1 MQSPSETVQDG
12 SRVCIQGLQAK
23 PELNGRKGV
32 VRGAF
37 RQDSGRWTV
46 EIDAD
51 DKGPNVQVSMRPAN
65 LKVCLGTC
73 PLVRESDAVSH
84 ASVPNVDQKRAGQI
98 PQLSTQPS
106 PQLPLSHSRHEAAAP
121 LSMSCKAKFNFLK
134 GLLQGREISHEFD
147 GSATVAHVKKFLTE
161 SHQACDSSQSLVLV
175 WEEQNQKLNDDCQVV
190 SSLGPNISITVN
202 VVKKRESAAAV
213 TGASFACVTE
223 SGHSPMPPST
233 SAASSPPFAAALQ
246 EGSRV
251 RIEGLQAKPELN
263 GRTGVVCGAIS
274 QESGRWTVQIDA
286 DGARVA
292 CRGAFRAAN
301 LQVIPSLDFGTEWVD
316 EEGRVWSKNVDFSR
330 ECAKGHALAPLGD
343 CGGDGGGMR
352 LMCRLCHSLCGRNS
366 DEAASW
372 LTCSVVAGCCGGY
385 AVCCSCV
392 CARSA
397 AAAVAPA
404 GSDDFCTLVSCGV
417 ECCMMWCLT
426 FGVAGR
432 WTAVSVVAAVDVGR
446 VAGPHDD
453 VPVLSNVRATIHVAQ
468 PRQRDAAAD
477 GAGRHGAA
485 CGRCD
490 VVHQPHVEQRVCRH
504 A

>member
-1 MQSPSETVQDG
+1 MQPPSETLQDG
-12 SRVCIQGLQAK
+12 SRVCIEGLQAK

-46 EIDAD
+46 EIEAD

-65 LKVCLGTC
+65 LKVWLGTC
-73 PLVRESDAVSH
+73 PLARESDTVSH
-84 ASVPNVDQKRAGQI
+84 ASVPNVDQELAGQI

-106 PQLPLSHSRHEAAAP
+106 PQSPSSHSRHAAAAP
-121 LSMSCKAKFNFLK
+121 SSMSCKAKFTFLK
-134 GLLQGREISHEFD
+134 GRLQGREISHEFD

-175 WEEQNQKLNDDCQVV
+175 WEEQCQKLNDDDQVV
-190 SSLGPNISITVN
+190 SSLGPDINITVN

-213 TGASFACVTE
+213 AGASFASVTE
-223 SGHSPMPPST
+223 SGHSPMPQSST
-233 SAASSPPFAAALQ
+233 SAAPSPPFAAVLQ

-251 RIEGLQAKPELN
+251 RIQGLQAKPELN
-263 GRTGVVCGAIS
+263 GRMGVVCGTIS

-286 DGARVA
+286 DGARAA

-301 LQVIPSLDFGTEWVD
+301 LQVVPSHNFGTEWVD

-352 LMCRLCHSLCGRNS
+352 LMCRLCHSFCRRDS

-385 AVCCSCV
+385 AVCCSC
-392 CARSA
+392 ARATSA

-404 GSDDFCTLVSCGV
+404 GSGDFCTLVSFDV
-417 ECCMMWCLT
+417 ECCMMLRLT
-426 FGVAGR
+426 FGVAGH
-432 WTAVSVVAAVDVGR
+432 WTTVSVVAAVHVGR

-453 VPVLSNVRATIHVAQ
+453 FSVLSNVRATVHVAQ
-468 PRQRDAAAD
+468 PLQRGGAAD
-477 GAGRHGAA
+477 GEGRDGEV

-490 VVHQPHVEQRVCRH
+490 VVHQPHVE
-504 A
+504 